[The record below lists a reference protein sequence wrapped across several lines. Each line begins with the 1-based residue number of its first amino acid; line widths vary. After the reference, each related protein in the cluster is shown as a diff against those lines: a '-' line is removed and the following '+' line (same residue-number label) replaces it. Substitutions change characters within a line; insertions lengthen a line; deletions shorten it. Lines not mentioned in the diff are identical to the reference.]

1 MVPESLK
8 GTRRKAREM
17 ALQVLY
23 EVDLVRHQP
32 GLVLEQCFELNSD
45 TPEEARQYCQGLVSG
60 VLKCLPVL
68 DDYIQRYAPEWP
80 LEQISAIDRNLL
92 RIALYEFTLGHVP
105 VKVAINEA
113 VELAKAYGSESSS
126 RFVNGVLGSMV
137 DFQSAI
143 LAALEAHLSASG
155 PAKA

>member
-1 MVPESLK
+1 MSPESLK
-8 GTRRKAREM
+8 GTRHKAREM

-23 EVDLVRHQP
+23 EVDLVKHQP

-68 DDYIQRYAPEWP
+68 DAHIQRHAPEWP
-80 LEQISAIDRNLL
+80 LDQISAIDRNVL
-92 RIALYEFTLGHVP
+92 RIALYEFTLGRVP

-113 VELAKAYGSESSS
+113 VELAKEYGSESSS
-126 RFVNGVLGSMV
+126 RFVNGVLGTMV
-137 DFQSAI
+137 ELQPTI
-143 LAALEAHLSASG
+143 LAELEAYLSAFR
-155 PAKA
+155 ATKA